1 MTLTRR
7 FLPAVLGSYL
17 LLRLFSFVVINMV
30 ADHQDPNGIP
40 RGPQGE
46 SVGYLD
52 MTRIWDGDWYYRIVE
67 EGYPRELPTNDQGEL
82 QQNQWAFYPLFPML
96 VRVLMSLT
104 GGSFGLIASTLA
116 LALGAGAAMTMA
128 VLLRDRVGPFVAFCA
143 VAVYA
148 ASPPS
153 PTLQLAYTE
162 SLAMLLLCGF
172 LLAISREQWWVA
184 TALALLTGVA
194 RPVAL
199 PLGLVA
205 LVAVIYRWRAR
216 ADRPIDRRTYAAMAS
231 SLVACGLSGLMWPA
245 YAAWKTGVGSAYTD
259 TMATWRGSGEI
270 HPFVPWVENAR
281 AAFGGERGVVF
292 LVLAVALVVVA
303 MAGPWAKA
311 LGPVLRTWTLGY
323 LLYLAA
329 VLDVWTSLYRY
340 LLFVFP
346 LAVVFIGGGWLRE
359 DSRGRMRFV
368 GLRAAVLVLIGLGWQ
383 VWWVWELLR
392 MVPPADNPI

>member
-216 ADRPIDRRTYAAMAS
+216 ADRPIDGRTYAAMAS

-245 YAAWKTGVGSAYTD
+245 YAAWKTGVSSAYTD